1 MHHSGGTGYGTGPQ
15 ERVHQAPQR
24 AAGQPDKCPYE
35 TYQAQ
40 IPDCCAAAAAVQAQA
55 QALLKPSDLQ
65 QHRAAAETPEDR
77 KPIALTDERLRRSVS
92 PSEKF
97 RSRTPDLESDP
108 KRRKEEKLGHV
119 SSQRTCTHTQF
130 FLRLCIKLGF
140 RTARGPRFCFLSGY
154 HSNHPFDPPVTRHLR
169 IQGELSSL
177 SRVKFVGEEFSPRAS
192 SSKLGSIFEFERS
205 DY

>member
-1 MHHSGGTGYGTGPQ
+1 MGFAG
-15 ERVHQAPQR
+15 AAAAAA
-24 AAGQPDKCPYE
+24 AAGVPPHL
-35 TYQAQ
+35 A
-40 IPDCCAAAAAVQAQA
+40 PPPHPAAAAAVQAQA

-119 SSQRTCTHTQF
+119 SSQRTRTRIHTF
-130 FLRLCIKLGF
+130 FFVYVYIYICKTWLSF
-140 RTARGPRFCFLSGY
+140 RTARGPRFCFLSGQ
-154 HSNHPFDPPVTRHLR
+154 HRSSNHPFDPPVTRHLR

-177 SRVKFVGEEFSPRAS
+177 SRVKFVGEEFSPRGFFEIRTV
-192 SSKLGSIFEFERS
+192 LRIDFEF
-205 DY
+205 